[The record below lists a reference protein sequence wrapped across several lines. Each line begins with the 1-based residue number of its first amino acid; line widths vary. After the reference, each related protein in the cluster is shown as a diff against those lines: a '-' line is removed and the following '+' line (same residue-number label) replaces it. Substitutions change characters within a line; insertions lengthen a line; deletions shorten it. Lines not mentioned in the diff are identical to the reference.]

1 VNVPLKSIDFHHKKE
16 EFDEDSKDGRTSE
29 IIDID

>member
-1 VNVPLKSIDFHHKKE
+1 VTVTLKSIDFDHKKE
-16 EFDEDSKDGRTSE
+16 EFDEDSKDGKTSK